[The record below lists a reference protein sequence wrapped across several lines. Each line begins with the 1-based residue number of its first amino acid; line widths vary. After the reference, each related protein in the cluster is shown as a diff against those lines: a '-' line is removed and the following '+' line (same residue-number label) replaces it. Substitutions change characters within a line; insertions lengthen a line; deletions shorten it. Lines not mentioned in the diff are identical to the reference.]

1 MNQIKEIKITL
12 PKTLLNDVDDYAQ
25 KNNINQKIF
34 IEKAVQNYLKVKKK
48 EIIKKKLKKGYTEV
62 GELNQKLAEK
72 GLKHDVNILICY
84 EKILQELTEDV

>member
-12 PKTLLNDVDDYAQ
+12 PKTLLNDVDDYVQ

-48 EIIKKKLKKGYTEV
+48 EILKKNLKEGYTEV
-62 GELNQKLAEK
+62 SELNRELAEK
-72 GLKHDVNILICY
+72 GLKHDVNILTYY
-84 EKILQELTEDV
+84 EEILQELTENV